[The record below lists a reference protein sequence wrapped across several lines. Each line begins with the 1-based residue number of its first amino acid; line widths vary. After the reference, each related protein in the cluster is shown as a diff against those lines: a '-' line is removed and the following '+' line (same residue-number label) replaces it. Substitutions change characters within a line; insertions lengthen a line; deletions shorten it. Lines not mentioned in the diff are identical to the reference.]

1 MVLEMIGKR
10 KYNNLDIIA
19 YNIFDFSHEPKG
31 AILWAVCKAGANYC
45 SRLFKMN

>member
-31 AILWAVCKAGANYC
+31 AILWAVCKREQIIVPAF
-45 SRLFKMN
+45 LK